1 MGVTPNRSA
10 PGGCMIIWILRFDNN
25 RLTIADFRDVHL
37 LAVSL
42 RLMTRL
48 CPLQAFLMPAYR
60 DNPVGVGRVR
70 TEVLFNFWYVV
81 KRTLLCGLAPRRR
94 VIIRLSSHVGRMSRR
109 PAWKNRLT
117 TASPK
122 TCISG
127 LYSSIIIYWFVR
139 D

>member
-1 MGVTPNRSA
+1 
-10 PGGCMIIWILRFDNN
+10 MIIWILRFDNN

-81 KRTLLCGLAPRRR
+81 KRTLLCGLAPRRT
-94 VIIRLSSHVGRMSRR
+94 VVIRLSSHGKDVTQTSVEESSDDCK
-109 PAWKNRLT
+109 PKNVHR
-117 TASPK
+117 
-122 TCISG
+122 
-127 LYSSIIIYWFVR
+127 
-139 D
+139 

>member
-81 KRTLLCGLAPRRR
+81 KRTLLCGLAPRRT
-94 VIIRLSSHVGRMSRR
+94 VIMRRSSQGKDVTQTSVEESSDDCKL
-109 PAWKNRLT
+109 KNT
-117 TASPK
+117 Y
-122 TCISG
+122 
-127 LYSSIIIYWFVR
+127 YSFYRSMLFKWFVR
-139 D
+139 N

>member
-1 MGVTPNRSA
+1 
-10 PGGCMIIWILRFDNN
+10 MIIWILRFDNN

-81 KRTLLCGLAPRRR
+81 KRTLLCGLAPRRMVVMCSSVHGR
-94 VIIRLSSHVGRMSRR
+94 VSRSL
-109 PAWKNRLT
+109 PAWSKCMT
-117 TASPK
+117 IAMSPAS
-122 TCISG
+122 TIS
-127 LYSSIIIYWFVR
+127 F
-139 D
+139 

>member
-81 KRTLLCGLAPRRR
+81 KRTLLCGLAPRRT
-94 VIIRLSSHVGRMSRR
+94 VVMRLSSHGRDVTQTAWRSRR
-109 PAWKNRLT
+109 T

-122 TCISG
+122 TCTSS
-127 LYSSIIIYWFVR
+127 LYSSIIMNSL
-139 D
+139 